1 MRRKN
6 VFLFLFHHSLLF
18 LFMLQVWE
26 KLRGRQAPVM
36 LPQRQAQTQSTL
48 PMAVGAEEGEEELL
62 KESMTSTSP
71 LWSSLPT
78 QQREMT
84 S

>member
-1 MRRKN
+1 MAL
-6 VFLFLFHHSLLF
+6 VVCLTIFSYFLFIV
-18 LFMLQVWE
+18 QVWE

-36 LPQRQAQTQSTL
+36 PPQRRAQTQSTR
-48 PMAVGAEEGEEELL
+48 PMAAGAEGVEEEQL

-71 LWSSLPT
+71 LWSSLHT
-78 QQREMT
+78 QQSEKT